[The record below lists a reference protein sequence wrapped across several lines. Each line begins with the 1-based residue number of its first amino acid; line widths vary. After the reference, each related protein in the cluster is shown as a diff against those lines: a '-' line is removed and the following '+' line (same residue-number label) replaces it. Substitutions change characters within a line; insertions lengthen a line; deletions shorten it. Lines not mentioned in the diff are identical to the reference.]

1 MKARTKMKTL
11 LLLGV
16 LLFGFTVSAQSQ
28 KVSLDFKNERVEK
41 VLASIKSQTGMSLVF
56 SDQLVDVNRKVTMQL
71 KDVTLKE
78 ALTRLLS
85 GINLTFEI
93 RNNKIYFI
101 EKKAVSQPG
110 SRKKRVTGVVK
121 DVMGEPLIG
130 ANVVEK
136 GRSTNGVITDFN
148 GKFTLEVDE
157 SASLVVSY
165 IGYLAQDIP
174 TKGKGDFHIILKE
187 DTNTLDEVVVTGYG
201 DFKKATYTGSASVL
215 TTEKLEALPVVSVGQ
230 MIESNIPGISVV
242 AGTSSQPGAKTTL
255 RVRGVASMNAST
267 EPLYVL
273 DGVPIPS
280 YDLSNFTSMSEAG
293 GMGFIETLNPA
304 DIESITVLKDAAS
317 ASLYGAKG
325 ANGVVLIT
333 TKKGKEGKLR
343 VNMAAKYGITDF
355 AYTYRPLMG
364 GEERREL
371 IHEGLVNF
379 QLDKGVSEQEA
390 QQYADANIDQYAKR
404 LPQGYS
410 DWESALFKT
419 GYQQDYNLSASA
431 GNQNSSFI
439 GSLGYTKQTGVS
451 LNSEM
456 ERFTGRVDASNKY
469 KKVEFGMNASFSW
482 TKNVHLPEG
491 KFYGSAIYASK
502 VNLTPSTPI
511 YNEDGTYASGYR
523 ENNGYNPILEAEVN
537 DYYARTVR
545 AMGTAKIAYNVW
557 DNLKVS
563 SVFTVDYSLTKDFF
577 FQSPDG
583 RDGATYQGRGRMQMT
598 DRIRYTSQNNLTY
611 SKTFGKHSVSAVTAF
626 EVMKYDYED
635 LYAAKKT
642 YGQDINT
649 SLGNAADPIDA
660 DQKLQEDALMSYVAS
675 VNYSYDDKYYASFS
689 FRRDGSSRLS
699 PDTRW
704 GNFWSLSASWR
715 LSQERFMQPLKSVLS
730 DLKLRASYGVNGNL
744 PSSYYGYQSTYTT
757 GAFYSGKPSPWESTL
772 GNEELTWEKN
782 YALNLGLD
790 IGLFSRVNVSLDW
803 YTRTT
808 KDLLMSKQLN
818 SISGFSS
825 LLTNVGQMRN
835 TGVELEVR
843 SNNIKTKDFSWTT
856 AFNLSHNKNKILKL
870 ADLPW
875 FVDGRYVRKE
885 GYPFNT
891 IYLREYAGV
900 DPETGSAL
908 YYDNQQDE
916 NGNYTKNKVT
926 DPGQASPIPLKD
938 FYSYIGTS
946 DAPYTGGFMNTFNY
960 KFIDLSFNLSYSFGG
975 YSYDNA
981 SYILQDDGYSVISN
995 KSTEQRRRWQ
1005 KPGDI
1010 TDVPRFVYGN
1020 KKGGNYNSSR
1030 AIHSTD
1036 HIRLKSLILGLNAP
1050 KAWLQKLGIGN
1061 ARIYFSGTN
1070 LLTWAAYDQYDPEM
1084 SGVVGFY
1091 TPPLKTYAFGLELK
1105 F

>member
-364 GEERREL
+364 GEERRKL

-469 KKVEFGMNASFSW
+469 KKVEFGMNASLSW

-790 IGLFSRVNVSLDW
+790 IDLFSRVNVSLDW

-938 FYSYIGTS
+938 ITPTIS
-946 DAPYTGGFMNTFNY
+946 GGFMNTFNY

-1020 KKGGNYNSSR
+1020 KKGGVT
-1030 AIHSTD
+1030 I
-1036 HIRLKSLILGLNAP
+1036 ILHVPSIL
-1050 KAWLQKLGIGN
+1050 
-1061 ARIYFSGTN
+1061 RIIF
-1070 LLTWAAYDQYDPEM
+1070 
-1084 SGVVGFY
+1084 V
-1091 TPPLKTYAFGLELK
+1091 
-1105 F
+1105 

>member
-85 GINLTFEI
+85 GTDLTFEI

-110 SRKKRVTGVVK
+110 SKKKRVTGVVK

-174 TKGKGDFHIILKE
+174 TKGKGDFHIVLKE
-187 DTNTLDEVVVTGYG
+187 DANTLDEVVVTGYG

-255 RVRGVASMNAST
+255 RVRGIASMNAST

-293 GMGFIETLNPA
+293 GMGVIETLNPA

-523 ENNGYNPILEAEVN
+523 ENNGYNPVLEAEVN

-938 FYSYIGTS
+938 ITPTIS
-946 DAPYTGGFMNTFNY
+946 GGFMNTFNY

-1070 LLTWAAYDQYDPEM
+1070 LLTWAAYGQYDPEM

>member
-1 MKARTKMKTL
+1 MKAMKTL

-174 TKGKGDFHIILKE
+174 TKGKGDFHIVLKE
-187 DTNTLDEVVVTGYG
+187 DANTLDEVVVTGYG

-364 GEERREL
+364 GEERRKL

-523 ENNGYNPILEAEVN
+523 ENNGYNPVLEAEVN

-557 DNLKVS
+557 DNLKIS

-577 FQSPDG
+577 FQSPEG

-598 DRIRYTSQNNLTY
+598 DRMRYTSQNNLTY
-611 SKTFGKHSVSAVTAF
+611 SKTFGKHSVSAVAAF

-675 VNYSYDDKYYASFS
+675 VNYSYGDKYYASFS

-715 LSQERFMQPLKSVLS
+715 LSQEKFMQSLKSVLS

-757 GAFYSGKPSPWESTL
+757 GAFYNGKPSPWESTL

-938 FYSYIGTS
+938 ITPTIS
-946 DAPYTGGFMNTFNY
+946 GGFMNTFNY

>member
-563 SVFTVDYSLTKDFF
+563 SVFTVDNSLTKDFF

-675 VNYSYDDKYYASFS
+675 VNYSYDDKYYARFS

-699 PDTRW
+699 RDTRW

-870 ADLPW
+870 PDLPW
-875 FVDGRYVRKE
+875 FVDCRYVRKE

-891 IYLREYAGV
+891 IYLREYEGV
-900 DPETGSAL
+900 GPETGSAL

-938 FYSYIGTS
+938 ITPTIS
-946 DAPYTGGFMNTFNY
+946 GGFMNTFNY

>member
-364 GEERREL
+364 GEERRKL

-885 GYPFNT
+885 SYPFNT

-938 FYSYIGTS
+938 ITPTIS
-946 DAPYTGGFMNTFNY
+946 GGFMNTFNY

>member
-85 GINLTFEI
+85 GTNLTFEI

-875 FVDGRYVRKE
+875 FMDGRYVRKE

-900 DPETGSAL
+900 GPETGSAL

-938 FYSYIGTS
+938 ITPTIS
-946 DAPYTGGFMNTFNY
+946 GGFMNTFNY

>member
-364 GEERREL
+364 GEERRKL

-926 DPGQASPIPLKD
+926 DSGQASPIPLKD
-938 FYSYIGTS
+938 ITPTIS
-946 DAPYTGGFMNTFNY
+946 GGFMNTFNY

>member
-215 TTEKLEALPVVSVGQ
+215 TTEKLEALPVISVGQ

-938 FYSYIGTS
+938 ITPTIS
-946 DAPYTGGFMNTFNY
+946 GGFMNTFNY

>member
-715 LSQERFMQPLKSVLS
+715 LSQERFMQSLKSVLS

-757 GAFYSGKPSPWESTL
+757 GAFYNGKPSPWESTL

-900 DPETGSAL
+900 GPETGSAL

-938 FYSYIGTS
+938 ITPTIS
-946 DAPYTGGFMNTFNY
+946 GGFMNTFNY

>member
-757 GAFYSGKPSPWESTL
+757 GAFYNGKPSPWESTL

-938 FYSYIGTS
+938 ITPTIS
-946 DAPYTGGFMNTFNY
+946 GGFMNTFNY

>member
-364 GEERREL
+364 GEERWEL

-938 FYSYIGTS
+938 ITPTIS
-946 DAPYTGGFMNTFNY
+946 GGFMNTFNY

-1020 KKGGNYNSSR
+1020 KKGGNYNSLR

>member
-85 GINLTFEI
+85 GTNLTFEI

-900 DPETGSAL
+900 GPETGSAL

-938 FYSYIGTS
+938 ITPTIS
-946 DAPYTGGFMNTFNY
+946 GGFMNIFNY

-1070 LLTWAAYDQYDPEM
+1070 LLTWAAYDQYDPEI

>member
-85 GINLTFEI
+85 GTDLTFEI

-101 EKKAVSQPG
+101 EKKAVSRPG
-110 SRKKRVTGVVK
+110 SKKKRVTGVVK

-255 RVRGVASMNAST
+255 RVRGIASMNAST

-364 GEERREL
+364 GEERRKL

-938 FYSYIGTS
+938 ITPTIS
-946 DAPYTGGFMNTFNY
+946 GGFMNTFNY

-1020 KKGGNYNSSR
+1020 KKGG
-1030 AIHSTD
+1030 
-1036 HIRLKSLILGLNAP
+1036 
-1050 KAWLQKLGIGN
+1050 
-1061 ARIYFSGTN
+1061 
-1070 LLTWAAYDQYDPEM
+1070 
-1084 SGVVGFY
+1084 
-1091 TPPLKTYAFGLELK
+1091 
-1105 F
+1105 

>member
-85 GINLTFEI
+85 GTDLTFEI

-110 SRKKRVTGVVK
+110 SKKKRVTGVVK

-174 TKGKGDFHIILKE
+174 TKGKGDFHIVLKE
-187 DTNTLDEVVVTGYG
+187 DANTLDEVVVTGYG

-364 GEERREL
+364 GEERRKL

-469 KKVEFGMNASFSW
+469 KKVEFGMNASLSW

-660 DQKLQEDALMSYVAS
+660 DQKLQEDVLMSYVAS
-675 VNYSYDDKYYASFS
+675 VNYSYGDKYYASFS

-715 LSQERFMQPLKSVLS
+715 LSQEKFMQSLKSVLS

-757 GAFYSGKPSPWESTL
+757 GAFYNGKPSPWESTL

-843 SNNIKTKDFSWTT
+843 SNNIKTKDFSWIT

-938 FYSYIGTS
+938 ITPTIS
-946 DAPYTGGFMNTFNY
+946 GGFMNTFNY

>member
-364 GEERREL
+364 GEERRKL

-598 DRIRYTSQNNLTY
+598 DRIRYTSPNNLTY

-938 FYSYIGTS
+938 ITPTIS
-946 DAPYTGGFMNTFNY
+946 GGFMNTFNY

>member
-85 GINLTFEI
+85 GTDLTFEI

-101 EKKAVSQPG
+101 EKKAVSRPG
-110 SRKKRVTGVVK
+110 SKKKRVTGVVK

-136 GRSTNGVITDFN
+136 GRGTNGVITDFN

-557 DNLKVS
+557 DNLKIS

-598 DRIRYTSQNNLTY
+598 DRMRYTSQNNLTY
-611 SKTFGKHSVSAVTAF
+611 SKTFGKHSVSAVAAF

-715 LSQERFMQPLKSVLS
+715 LSQEKFMQSLKSVLS

-757 GAFYSGKPSPWESTL
+757 GAFYNGKPSPWESTL

-938 FYSYIGTS
+938 ITPTIS
-946 DAPYTGGFMNTFNY
+946 GGFMNTFNY

>member
-165 IGYLAQDIP
+165 TGYLAQDIP

-364 GEERREL
+364 GEERRKL

-469 KKVEFGMNASFSW
+469 KKVEFGMNASLSW

-938 FYSYIGTS
+938 ITPTIS
-946 DAPYTGGFMNTFNY
+946 GGFMNTFNY

>member
-41 VLASIKSQTGMSLVF
+41 VLASIKSQTGMSLIF

-85 GINLTFEI
+85 GTNLTFEI

-364 GEERREL
+364 GEERRKL

-938 FYSYIGTS
+938 ITPTIS
-946 DAPYTGGFMNTFNY
+946 GGFMNTFNY

>member
-85 GINLTFEI
+85 GTDLTFEI

-101 EKKAVSQPG
+101 EKKAVSRPG
-110 SRKKRVTGVVK
+110 SKKKRVTGVVK

-255 RVRGVASMNAST
+255 RVRGIASMNAST

-523 ENNGYNPILEAEVN
+523 ENNGYNPVLEAEVN

-557 DNLKVS
+557 DNLKIS

-938 FYSYIGTS
+938 ITPTIS
-946 DAPYTGGFMNTFNY
+946 GGFMNTFNY

>member
-364 GEERREL
+364 GEERRKL

-916 NGNYTKNKVT
+916 NGNYTL
-926 DPGQASPIPLKD
+926 IPQH
-938 FYSYIGTS
+938 Y
-946 DAPYTGGFMNTFNY
+946 Y
-960 KFIDLSFNLSYSFGG
+960 KIFFLS
-975 YSYDNA
+975 
-981 SYILQDDGYSVISN
+981 
-995 KSTEQRRRWQ
+995 T
-1005 KPGDI
+1005 
-1010 TDVPRFVYGN
+1010 
-1020 KKGGNYNSSR
+1020 
-1030 AIHSTD
+1030 
-1036 HIRLKSLILGLNAP
+1036 
-1050 KAWLQKLGIGN
+1050 
-1061 ARIYFSGTN
+1061 
-1070 LLTWAAYDQYDPEM
+1070 
-1084 SGVVGFY
+1084 
-1091 TPPLKTYAFGLELK
+1091 
-1105 F
+1105 

>member
-523 ENNGYNPILEAEVN
+523 ENNWYNPILEAEVN

-938 FYSYIGTS
+938 ITPTIS
-946 DAPYTGGFMNTFNY
+946 GGFMNTFNY
-960 KFIDLSFNLSYSFGG
+960 KFIVLSFNLSYSFGG

>member
-242 AGTSSQPGAKTTL
+242 AGTSSQPGAKTPL

-938 FYSYIGTS
+938 ITPTIS
-946 DAPYTGGFMNTFNY
+946 GGFMNTFNY

-1070 LLTWAAYDQYDPEM
+1070 LLTWAAYGQYDPEM

>member
-85 GINLTFEI
+85 GTDLTFEI

-101 EKKAVSQPG
+101 EKKAVSRPG
-110 SRKKRVTGVVK
+110 SKKKRVTGVVK

-174 TKGKGDFHIILKE
+174 TKGKGDFHIVLKE
-187 DTNTLDEVVVTGYG
+187 DANTLDEVVVTGYG

-364 GEERREL
+364 GEERRKL

-577 FQSPDG
+577 FQSPEG

-598 DRIRYTSQNNLTY
+598 DRMRYTSQNNLTY
-611 SKTFGKHSVSAVTAF
+611 SKTFGKHSVSAVAAF

-675 VNYSYDDKYYASFS
+675 VNYSYGDKYYASFS

-715 LSQERFMQPLKSVLS
+715 LSQEKFMQSLKSVLS

-938 FYSYIGTS
+938 ITPTIS
-946 DAPYTGGFMNTFNY
+946 GGFMNTFNY

>member
-938 FYSYIGTS
+938 ITPTIS
-946 DAPYTGGFMNTFNY
+946 GGFMNTLNY

-1070 LLTWAAYDQYDPEM
+1070 LLTWVAYDQYDPEM

>member
-364 GEERREL
+364 GEERRKL

-856 AFNLSHNKNKILKL
+856 ASI
-870 ADLPW
+870 
-875 FVDGRYVRKE
+875 
-885 GYPFNT
+885 
-891 IYLREYAGV
+891 
-900 DPETGSAL
+900 
-908 YYDNQQDE
+908 
-916 NGNYTKNKVT
+916 
-926 DPGQASPIPLKD
+926 
-938 FYSYIGTS
+938 
-946 DAPYTGGFMNTFNY
+946 
-960 KFIDLSFNLSYSFGG
+960 
-975 YSYDNA
+975 
-981 SYILQDDGYSVISN
+981 
-995 KSTEQRRRWQ
+995 
-1005 KPGDI
+1005 
-1010 TDVPRFVYGN
+1010 
-1020 KKGGNYNSSR
+1020 
-1030 AIHSTD
+1030 
-1036 HIRLKSLILGLNAP
+1036 
-1050 KAWLQKLGIGN
+1050 
-1061 ARIYFSGTN
+1061 
-1070 LLTWAAYDQYDPEM
+1070 
-1084 SGVVGFY
+1084 
-1091 TPPLKTYAFGLELK
+1091 
-1105 F
+1105 

>member
-364 GEERREL
+364 GEERRKL

-598 DRIRYTSQNNLTY
+598 DHIRYTSQNNLTY

-938 FYSYIGTS
+938 ITPTIS
-946 DAPYTGGFMNTFNY
+946 GGFMNTFNY

>member
-364 GEERREL
+364 GEERRKL

-649 SLGNAADPIDA
+649 SLGNAVDPIDA

-938 FYSYIGTS
+938 ITPTIS
-946 DAPYTGGFMNTFNY
+946 GGFMNTFNY

>member
-85 GINLTFEI
+85 GTNLTFEI

-875 FVDGRYVRKE
+875 FVDGMYVRKE

-900 DPETGSAL
+900 GPETGSAL

-938 FYSYIGTS
+938 ITPTIS
-946 DAPYTGGFMNTFNY
+946 GGFMNTFNY

>member
-85 GINLTFEI
+85 GTNLTFEI

-502 VNLTPSTPI
+502 VNLTLSTPI

-900 DPETGSAL
+900 GPETGSAL

-938 FYSYIGTS
+938 ITPTIS
-946 DAPYTGGFMNTFNY
+946 GGFMNTFNY

>member
-101 EKKAVSQPG
+101 EKKAVSQLG

-938 FYSYIGTS
+938 ITPTIS
-946 DAPYTGGFMNTFNY
+946 GGFMNTFNY

>member
-364 GEERREL
+364 GEERRKL

-583 RDGATYQGRGRMQMT
+583 RDGATYQGRGRMQMI

-715 LSQERFMQPLKSVLS
+715 LSQERFMQSLKSVLS
-730 DLKLRASYGVNGNL
+730 DLKLRASYGANGNL

-757 GAFYSGKPSPWESTL
+757 GAFYNGKPSPWESTL

-938 FYSYIGTS
+938 ITPTIS
-946 DAPYTGGFMNTFNY
+946 GGFMNTFNY

-1070 LLTWAAYDQYDPEM
+1070 LLTWAAYGQYDPEM

>member
-85 GINLTFEI
+85 GTNLTFEI

-364 GEERREL
+364 GEERRKL

-469 KKVEFGMNASFSW
+469 KKVEFGMNASLSW

-938 FYSYIGTS
+938 ITPTIS
-946 DAPYTGGFMNTFNY
+946 GGFMNTFNY

>member
-174 TKGKGDFHIILKE
+174 TKGKGDFHIVLKE
-187 DTNTLDEVVVTGYG
+187 DANTLDEVVVTGYG

-364 GEERREL
+364 GEERRKL

-938 FYSYIGTS
+938 ITPTIS
-946 DAPYTGGFMNTFNY
+946 GGFMNTFNY

-1070 LLTWAAYDQYDPEM
+1070 LLTWAAYGQYDPEM

>member
-856 AFNLSHNKNKILKL
+856 
-870 ADLPW
+870 
-875 FVDGRYVRKE
+875 R
-885 GYPFNT
+885 
-891 IYLREYAGV
+891 
-900 DPETGSAL
+900 
-908 YYDNQQDE
+908 
-916 NGNYTKNKVT
+916 
-926 DPGQASPIPLKD
+926 
-938 FYSYIGTS
+938 
-946 DAPYTGGFMNTFNY
+946 
-960 KFIDLSFNLSYSFGG
+960 
-975 YSYDNA
+975 
-981 SYILQDDGYSVISN
+981 LQF
-995 KSTEQRRRWQ
+995 E
-1005 KPGDI
+1005 P
-1010 TDVPRFVYGN
+1010 
-1020 KKGGNYNSSR
+1020 
-1030 AIHSTD
+1030 
-1036 HIRLKSLILGLNAP
+1036 
-1050 KAWLQKLGIGN
+1050 
-1061 ARIYFSGTN
+1061 
-1070 LLTWAAYDQYDPEM
+1070 
-1084 SGVVGFY
+1084 
-1091 TPPLKTYAFGLELK
+1091 
-1105 F
+1105 

>member
-85 GINLTFEI
+85 GTNLTFEI

-757 GAFYSGKPSPWESTL
+757 GAFYSGKPSLWESTL

-900 DPETGSAL
+900 GPETGSAL

-938 FYSYIGTS
+938 ITPTIS
-946 DAPYTGGFMNTFNY
+946 GGFMNTFNY

>member
-583 RDGATYQGRGRMQMT
+583 RDGAIYQGRGRMQMT

-938 FYSYIGTS
+938 ITPTIS
-946 DAPYTGGFMNTFNY
+946 GGFMNTFNY

>member
-355 AYTYRPLMG
+355 AYTYRLLMG
-364 GEERREL
+364 GEERRKL

-938 FYSYIGTS
+938 ITPTIS
-946 DAPYTGGFMNTFNY
+946 GGFMNTFNY